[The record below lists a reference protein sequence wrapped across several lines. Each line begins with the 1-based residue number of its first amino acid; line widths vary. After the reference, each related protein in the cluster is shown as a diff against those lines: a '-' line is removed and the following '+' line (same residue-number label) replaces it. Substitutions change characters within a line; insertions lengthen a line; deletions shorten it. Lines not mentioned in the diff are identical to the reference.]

1 MPTYTY
7 SCNKCGVQ
15 EIYQSI
21 TENNLTKC
29 PICDSIHFN
38 KIYNA
43 VGVQFKG
50 KGFYSTDSRKK
61 QGMDKKEIQYEIIT
75 ALEKLEEIYNHI
87 DNAMSLAVSDSF
99 LQDTLHV
106 ASRNLGTT
114 RMKLQ
119 VAQDIAETI

>member
-7 SCNKCGVQ
+7 SCNKCGLQ

-21 TENNLTKC
+21 AENTLTHC
-29 PICDSIHFN
+29 PICDSINFN

-61 QGMDKKEIQYEIIT
+61 
-75 ALEKLEEIYNHI
+75 
-87 DNAMSLAVSDSF
+87 
-99 LQDTLHV
+99 
-106 ASRNLGTT
+106 
-114 RMKLQ
+114 
-119 VAQDIAETI
+119 